1 MSKLNGLYFLVDL
14 LSVYASHPV
23 PSQIFAL
30 YMLQRNASA
39 SGHQADSPLGRTQV
53 TVENPSLQRYT
64 GSLTSQ
70 TNGCRN
76 GTHDEADARLK
87 PSPSKQQAEHLSTGL
102 ASHAAKGSSSSIP
115 YIDCSDIDS
124 EYDVVKGL
132 VTRSHSHT
140 HDNDEVEPTGC
151 RMSKSNGYGNG
162 QHNGLGASK
171 SRFRESPLTTHRLGK
186 SSDTFSGSQLSNGSF
201 CGNGSP
207 RALPLSSTLVDE
219 LFQGMDRRGLVS
231 PSNRIVGS
239 RSANCSPVMSSFHQ
253 TNSLNHPEQIGYSGH
268 RRWDDGSHYLT
279 NGRPG
284 SEAQHYGS
292 YSPIVNRSPHLQ
304 KLHNGMRNRS
314 DTDPMIL
321 SQLSSTPANEPR
333 SVVSRA
339 ERMAALERRVAAN
352 GFGASSQARSSNVQ
366 RLYGSRLSAN
376 DHSGP
381 VHMIDGSTSS
391 GTESS
396 DSESD
401 AGSNS
406 YNQPLV
412 YGNPGAAN
420 SSPMPRS
427 KFSLGS
433 LQLEDE
439 GQEGEDGYGY
449 PINDEDG
456 AQCFNC

>member
-1 MSKLNGLYFLVDL
+1 MVNLCLILFLPQSLAFYV
-14 LSVYASHPV
+14 
-23 PSQIFAL
+23 
-30 YMLQRNASA
+30 LQRNASA
-39 SGHQADSPLGRTQV
+39 SGHQVDSPVGRTQV
-53 TVENPSLQRYT
+53 TVENPALQLYT

-102 ASHAAKGSSSSIP
+102 ASHSAKGSSSSIP
-115 YIDCSDIDS
+115 YIDCSDIES
-124 EYDVVKGL
+124 EYDVVKGR

-140 HDNDEVEPTGC
+140 HDNDEVEPNGC
-151 RMSKSNGYGNG
+151 RAGKSNGYGNG
-162 QHNGLGASK
+162 QHNGKGASK
-171 SRFRESPLTTHRLGK
+171 SRFRESPLTSHRLGQ
-186 SSDTFSGSQLSNGSF
+186 SSDTFNGSQLSNGSF

-231 PSNRIVGS
+231 PSSHLVGS
-239 RSANCSPVMSSFHQ
+239 RSANCSPVMSSFHK
-253 TNSLNHPEQIGYSGH
+253 TNSLNHPEQIGYSG
-268 RRWDDGSHYLT
+268 RPRWDDGSHYLT
-279 NGRPG
+279 NGRSG
-284 SEAQHYGS
+284 SEPQHYGS
-292 YSPIVNRSPHLQ
+292 YSPIVNRFPHLQ
-304 KLHNGMRNRS
+304 KLQNGMRNRS

-333 SVVSRA
+333 SVVSKA
-339 ERMAALERRVAAN
+339 ERIAALERRVAAN
-352 GFGASSQARSSNVQ
+352 GLGASSQTRSSSVQ

-376 DHSGP
+376 DHSSP

-396 DSESD
+396 DTESD

-406 YNQPLV
+406 YSQPLV
-412 YGNPGAAN
+412 FGNPGAAN
-420 SSPMPRS
+420 SSPMPQS
-427 KFSLGS
+427 KFSCGS

-439 GQEGEDGYGY
+439 GQGGDNGYSY
-449 PINDEDG
+449 PINEEDG
-456 AQCFNC
+456 AQFFNC